1 MEVSLQSHWIF
12 VFHNFISVPTSFFC
26 QQQWHLRDLLAHVYF
41 PRVLT
46 IEECNGIYTGKKPM
60 FRVQCVDMVFVF
72 CKEGMNSHFLF
83 LSSCLLQCQH
93 ILAGK
98 DSAVLC
104 RRINKWSNGHQ
115 WCQQQSFSTLNYL
128 TMESSFQ
135 AACESTFGDSGEL
148 LGFPH
153 LLFLVSFMW
162 WSCHELEEC
171 TNSSDLAMSDG

>member
-26 QQQWHLRDLLAHVYF
+26 QQQWHLRDLLAHVYD

-46 IEECNGIYTGKKPM
+46 IEIVMGSTQARSLCSECNVLTWCLCFAKKAWTYI
-60 FRVQCVDMVFVF
+60 FYFYHCV
-72 CKEGMNSHFLF
+72 
-83 LSSCLLQCQH
+83 SCSALY

-98 DSAVLC
+98 DSAALC

-128 TMESSFQ
+128 TTESSFQ
-135 AACESTFGDSGEL
+135 AACGSTFGDSGEL

-153 LLFLVSFMW
+153 LLFLSSFMW
-162 WSCHELEEC
+162 WSCRALEEYI
-171 TNSSDLAMSDG
+171 NSSDLAMSDG